1 MDDISFTTYLK
12 LTLLPTTQ
20 GRLGTLQRMM
30 NSSSG
35 YDFYKQMKFAAREVA
50 KGEVD
55 PSEIFGKLDSIKSK
69 VEREHNKKMAQNFLD
84 WWNAQD
90 GAVPLSRRPGA
101 VHRAENMEFGI
112 KMRPELAYEIGGQ
125 KHVVYL
131 WATKTPALTKQGVGA
146 GLHLLRKELAKGFF
160 SDARFSLLNL
170 RKKELITESMISN
183 QSHIIVSSDIA
194 GINQL
199 WKSFG

>member
-1 MDDISFTTYLK
+1 
-12 LTLLPTTQ
+12 
-20 GRLGTLQRMM
+20 
-30 NSSSG
+30 
-35 YDFYKQMKFAAREVA
+35 MKFAAREVA

-90 GAVPLSRRPGA
+90 GAVPLSSRPGA

-160 SDARFSLLNL
+160 FGCEILSPKSS
-170 RKKELITESMISN
+170 KKRI
-183 QSHIIVSSDIA
+183 DD
-194 GINQL
+194 
-199 WKSFG
+199 